1 MFLILGIDLKK
12 IKITGRIVLLA
23 VILECLVLYIY
34 MSNMSSAGA
43 RNSFEVEKST

>member
-23 VILECLVLYIY
+23 VILECLVLY

-43 RNSFEVEKST
+43 RNSFEVEESTL